1 MLNVTKTY
9 KPTRAKILT
18 YSQIE
23 KVLRQ
28 LKNEGEELNF
38 KIIICL
44 MFFGLLRGCEVLSI
58 SRDEVEIEEETREV
72 NVTYKKSTKT
82 RVSGFSYIIPPQF
95 ADVFEK
101 YFTEWDGKDES
112 ENLVKNFAPTTHK
125 KRRTN
130 TGWRTMGK
138 MLRRMEQILGLK
150 KNSLTTHC
158 LRRSAATCL
167 ANGGASLIQ
176 LKRAG
181 RWNSDKVAQEYIEYC
196 LPEKRKRVNMLT
208 GGNVV
213 DIRTVS
219 IYKYVKSSLTFIL
232 AR

>member
-1 MLNVTKTY
+1 MLNVTKFY
-9 KPTRAKILT
+9 KPNRAKILT

-23 KVLRQ
+23 KVLREM
-28 LKNEGEELNF
+28 KNEEEDLNF
-38 KIIICL
+38 KVIICL
-44 MFFGLLRGCEVLSI
+44 MFFGLLRGCEVLAI
-58 SRDEVEIEEETREV
+58 TRDEVEIDEETREV

-95 ADVFEK
+95 AYIFEK
-101 YFTEWDGKDES
+101 YFTEWDGNDDS
-112 ENLVKNFAPTTHK
+112 DNLVKNYAPSTHK

-130 TGWRTMGK
+130 TGWRSMTK
-138 MLRRMEQILGLK
+138 MLRRIEEILGLK
-150 KNSLTTHC
+150 KGSLTTHC

-181 RWNSDKVAQEYIEYC
+181 RWTSDKVAQEYIEHC
-196 LPEKRKRVNMLT
+196 VPEKRKRVNMLT
-208 GGNVV
+208 GGSII

-219 IYKYVKSSLTFIL
+219 AYHYVKNYLTLIL